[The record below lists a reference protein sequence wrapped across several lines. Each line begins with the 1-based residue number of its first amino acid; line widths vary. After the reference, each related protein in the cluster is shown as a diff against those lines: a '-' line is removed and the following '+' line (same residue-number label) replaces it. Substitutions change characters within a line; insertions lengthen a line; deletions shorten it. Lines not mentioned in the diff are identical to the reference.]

1 MNERDNIE
9 LIRKVY
15 AAFAAG
21 DAATILANVAD
32 HAPWINY
39 GPATVPYAGSRA
51 GKAQILEFF
60 QAIGDSTTGGVVIPE
75 QFVAQGDMVVVTGRY
90 KATVRTTGAEIDSPI
105 AHFYRT
111 KRQDREVGRLLRFRP
126 GGGCAHRQGRS
137 CPLNNV
143 LEQRTSYGCGAAFCC
158 RAKKSSIAAKAGA
171 ATLVWLPPGTST

>member
-1 MNERDNIE
+1 MDEQNNIE

-75 QFVAQGDMVVVTGRY
+75 EFVAQGDMVVVAGRY
-90 KATVRTTGAEIDSPI
+90 KATVRNTGAEIDSPI
-105 AHFYRT
+105 AHFFTVRNGMIE
-111 KRQDREVGRLLRFRP
+111 KWVGYSDSAQVAD
-126 GGGCAHRQGRS
+126 AHTGK
-137 CPLNNV
+137 
-143 LEQRTSYGCGAAFCC
+143 AAVA
-158 RAKKSSIAAKAGA
+158 R
-171 ATLVWLPPGTST
+171 